1 MKNLSILC
9 LLLGSIQAFA
19 DFSIDKI
26 NAYSLKTQSNEL
38 IQLAK
43 TNMPTVVI
51 FLSKDCPCSQGNLDY
66 LNQLSLE
73 FKEMRF
79 IGIHSKKKSTT
90 NEIKTYLQDKKLNF
104 DIYNDFDL
112 KIADQFKALKTPHA
126 FIVST
131 EGMVIYNGGITNTTF
146 AKNAKEFYLKDALL
160 NVQNHKLPAKA
171 ETRTL
176 GCFIER

>member
-1 MKNLSILC
+1 MKKLYIFC
-9 LLLGSIQAFA
+9 LLLCSVQAFA
-19 DFSIDKI
+19 NFSIEKI
-26 NAYSLKTQSNEL
+26 NAYSLKKQDNEI

-73 FKEMRF
+73 FKNIHF
-79 IGIHSKKKSTT
+79 IGIHSKKKSTAK
-90 NEIKTYLQDKKLNF
+90 EINAYLQDKNLNF
-104 DIYNDFDL
+104 DIYNDHDL

-131 EGMVIYNGGITNTTF
+131 EGVVIYNGGITNTTF
-146 AKNAKEFYLKDALL
+146 SKNAKEFYLKDALL
-160 NVQNHKLPAKA
+160 DVQNHKLPSKA